1 MEYNPRQVGKP
12 PSPLEP
18 MGFFTGVKWRPV
30 ITGVVVDVL
39 VTFAASM
46 LYDIFFVAKDLAD
59 KGAPSK
65 EALGEYWSSGEG
77 LMAGLLIGLL
87 GTAVGG
93 FYAAYKAGSLEMKH
107 GALVGLGS
115 ILFGLIVQ
123 YATEHVVPLPEW
135 YLFAGFAG
143 AIPAGALGGF
153 LAEALKGSKP
163 RSGSWPGS

>member
-46 LYDIFFVAKDLAD
+46 LYDIFFVAKDLGD

-77 LMAGLLIGLL
+77 LMACSSVCSARQSAVSMPLI
-87 GTAVGG
+87 
-93 FYAAYKAGSLEMKH
+93 
-107 GALVGLGS
+107 
-115 ILFGLIVQ
+115 
-123 YATEHVVPLPEW
+123 
-135 YLFAGFAG
+135 
-143 AIPAGALGGF
+143 
-153 LAEALKGSKP
+153 KP
-163 RSGSWPGS
+163 DLWR